1 MYGGP
6 TMLYQDSKT
15 QDQEQNHR
23 AGGMAQQV
31 KTPAAEP
38 DNLSLIPRTHMVQGK
53 KQLSQAVL

>member
-15 QDQEQNHR
+15 QDQVQNHR
-23 AGGMAQQV
+23 AGGMAQWV
-31 KTPAAEP
+31 KRPAAEP
-38 DNLSLIPRTHMVQGK
+38 DNLSLIPKTHMVQGK